1 MIIPC
6 KDIAQELE
14 HDLRSRTAILR
25 SNGSIPKLVTILVGS
40 APEQLSFV
48 KIKGRL
54 AQKLDIEFEFLH
66 IPEIPAF
73 EDFLTQLDA
82 VARDDATTGIIVQ
95 HPLPPGYDHDR
106 IYEHMSMAQ
115 DIEGH
120 KPNSPFIFPL
130 ALSALT
136 GLKYVLNQT
145 DLGTT
150 GTGSTGGGGA
160 DGAPGGAIVH
170 FQKDASFFAKHL
182 NGKSVVIAG
191 RGATGG
197 GPIAEAL
204 DKIGASYTMTHSQTK
219 NPDDIYREADV
230 IIAATGKHII
240 TSKNTKEGVVLLNVG
255 LRKKDGKLRGDY
267 EEEDIDEKASWY
279 NKTPGGLGP
288 IDVLYLYS
296 NLLDSIT

>member
-14 HDLRSRTAILR
+14 NNVRSRTAKVR
-25 SNGSIPKLVTILVGS
+25 SNGSMPKLVTILLGT

-48 KIKGRL
+48 TIKQHL
-54 AQKLDIEFEFLH
+54 AEKLNIEFECIH
-66 IPEIPAF
+66 IPEVPTF
-73 EDFLTQLDA
+73 DVFLKKLDGIA
-82 VARDDATTGIIVQ
+82 YDPSTTGIIVQ
-95 HPLPPGYDHDR
+95 HPLPVGYDHDEMYR
-106 IYEHMSMAQ
+106 HMSGAQ

-120 KPNSPFIFPL
+120 KPNSPFVFPL

-145 DLGTT
+145 DETT
-150 GTGSTGGGGA
+150 VGIDRAVTGDA
-160 DGAPGGAIVH
+160 DRAIVD
-170 FQKDASFFAKHL
+170 FQKDAPFFANHL
-182 NGKSVVIAG
+182 RGKNVVIAG

-197 GPIAEAL
+197 GPIAAAL
-204 DKIGASYTMTHSQTK
+204 DKIGADYTMTHSQTVD
-219 NPDDIYREADV
+219 PDEVYKKADV

-240 TSKNTKEGVVLLNVG
+240 TSKNIKDGVILLNVG
-255 LRKKDGKLRGDY
+255 LRKCDGKLRGDY
-267 EEEDIDEKASWY
+267 EEEDIAKKASWF

-296 NLLDSIT
+296 NLLDSA